1 MNIIEGY
8 INHKGD
14 FISSIINLEQE
25 QYNKRKEKEYE
36 NL

>member
-8 INHKGD
+8 INHMGNM
-14 FISSIINLEQE
+14 ITSVINLEQE